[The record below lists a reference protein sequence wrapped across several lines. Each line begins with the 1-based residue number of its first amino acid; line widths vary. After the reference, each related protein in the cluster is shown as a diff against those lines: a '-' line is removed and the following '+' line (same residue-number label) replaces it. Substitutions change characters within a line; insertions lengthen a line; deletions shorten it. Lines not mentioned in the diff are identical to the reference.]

1 MASNDSEAVYYQDAL
16 TDAAGEQIK
25 HDFVHFNWQ
34 WLNERKK
41 RYNWG
46 QLTSNLLL
54 IGQAG
59 NITPCHFDE
68 QHNFFNQLQV
78 HFVVH
83 LPGQGTGCPHLP
95 GVQGAHNLPCKGTGC
110 PHPPGYSVPTP
121 PPPPWGTWCPHLPA
135 AGVQGA
141 HTSQG
146 YRVSTPPSCRGTGC
160 PHLPVVLL
168 GSNFN

>member
-25 HDFVHFNWQ
+25 HDIVHFNWQ

-59 NITPCHFDE
+59 NITPCHSDE
-68 QHNFFNQLQV
+68 LHNFFNQV
-78 HFVVH
+78 
-83 LPGQGTGCPHLP
+83 CE
-95 GVQGAHNLPCKGTGC
+95 
-110 PHPPGYSVPTP
+110 
-121 PPPPWGTWCPHLPA
+121 
-135 AGVQGA
+135 
-141 HTSQG
+141 
-146 YRVSTPPSCRGTGC
+146 
-160 PHLPVVLL
+160 
-168 GSNFN
+168 

>member
-68 QHNFFNQLQV
+68 QHNFFNQM
-78 HFVVH
+78 
-83 LPGQGTGCPHLP
+83 CE
-95 GVQGAHNLPCKGTGC
+95 
-110 PHPPGYSVPTP
+110 
-121 PPPPWGTWCPHLPA
+121 
-135 AGVQGA
+135 
-141 HTSQG
+141 
-146 YRVSTPPSCRGTGC
+146 
-160 PHLPVVLL
+160 
-168 GSNFN
+168 

>member
-1 MASNDSEAVYYQDAL
+1 MHVHVQQIIDKTGLQCSVSSDRCMSAHMNELLPCSEIPIRVPVPISSSVLYHCSTTAHYFSPQVVPDSGFQQPMRKREWTFAKFADELRKRMASNDSEAVYYQDAL

-68 QHNFFNQLQV
+68 QHNFFNQV
-78 HFVVH
+78 
-83 LPGQGTGCPHLP
+83 CE
-95 GVQGAHNLPCKGTGC
+95 
-110 PHPPGYSVPTP
+110 
-121 PPPPWGTWCPHLPA
+121 
-135 AGVQGA
+135 
-141 HTSQG
+141 
-146 YRVSTPPSCRGTGC
+146 
-160 PHLPVVLL
+160 
-168 GSNFN
+168 